1 MPLARDFPFELH
13 LEPIRNA
20 YLLQKHRKI
29 LKWWEIT
36 RNTSRA
42 PSWHRRV
49 RCRSNSSALRYLL
62 RLSRRNAVLSV
73 ADRMQGQSETYKWDF
88 FRIFSF
94 FSVLCRLLQVSSL
107 PCDNPGTGGQSSRDA
122 SRQCRMIV
130 TQSKINF
137 CHFDK
142 AYKVN
147 LSTTTLGL
155 RDRESGR
162 YQKLVVVRSCKVET
176 RVKMYG
182 LFVPPG
188 QKYRG
193 GHYGEVTARLIE
205 EVYFLAL

>member
-13 LEPIRNA
+13 LAPIRNA

-29 LKWWEIT
+29 RKWWEIT

-122 SRQCRMIV
+122 SRKIV
-130 TQSKINF
+130 TQSKIKL
-137 CHFDK
+137 CHLDK
-142 AYKVN
+142 AY
-147 LSTTTLGL
+147 STTTLGT
-155 RDRESGR
+155 E
-162 YQKLVVVRSCKVET
+162 VVAVIKRWSLN
-176 RVKMYG
+176 G
-182 LFVPPG
+182 LFVPSG
-188 QKYRG
+188 KKYRG
-193 GHYGEVTARLIE
+193 GHCGEVTARLIE
-205 EVYFLAL
+205 EVFF